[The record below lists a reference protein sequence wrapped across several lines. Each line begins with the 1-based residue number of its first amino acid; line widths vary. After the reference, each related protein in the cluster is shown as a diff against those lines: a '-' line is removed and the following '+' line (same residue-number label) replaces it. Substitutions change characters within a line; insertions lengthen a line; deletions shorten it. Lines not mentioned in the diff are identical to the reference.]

1 MSLFS
6 CIVFSLCFCRSLKE
20 FTGNLG
26 HNDHNLR
33 ALPCFSPIRDWDW
46 LLTLRTG
53 CLLSV
58 FRKWSN
64 SFSSLVLSNLI
75 KSVIFCNCQVL
86 LKICGCKPTSLW
98 NKYWVS
104 SYRYYN
110 ITYRSISE
118 MWKVIGVILGSHSK
132 SLSHLSVPPLSIK
145 CHMKGLAWHSI
156 GTQWSMY
163 LTTECAIGWKGFRDL
178 SSHNWLKWFIFV
190 SFKTTWIKCC
200 KTCHSL
206 SSI

>member
-110 ITYRSISE
+110 ITYRGISE
-118 MWKVIGVILGSHSK
+118 MWKVRCDLRK
-132 SLSHLSVPPLSIK
+132 SLEVSKPSLSASIK
-145 CHMKGLAWHSI
+145 YKMSHERISLAFNWHTVEHVFDNWMCHRMKRIQGFIIS
-156 GTQWSMY
+156 Q
-163 LTTECAIGWKGFRDL
+163 LTEVVYFCFL
-178 SSHNWLKWFIFV
+178 
-190 SFKTTWIKCC
+190 
-200 KTCHSL
+200 
-206 SSI
+206 